1 MYGNWRVEKSDP
13 LKNEKILENTNII
26 TFTWKYGTPMC
37 AAIPIVLE
45 FPTYFASS
53 KSPCSNFP
61 TENQNKGSTDK
72 GFAKVFDRFD
82 TNKDG
87 KISSDKLHAYFTFIE
102 EAMSNTEAQSV
113 IEEFDKTK
121 QATTS

>member
-1 MYGNWRVEKSDP
+1 MRIWRAEKPDP

-37 AAIPIVLE
+37 AAIPIVSE

-53 KSPCSNFP
+53 IFP

-87 KISSDKLHAYFTFIE
+87 KISSDKLHAYFTSIE